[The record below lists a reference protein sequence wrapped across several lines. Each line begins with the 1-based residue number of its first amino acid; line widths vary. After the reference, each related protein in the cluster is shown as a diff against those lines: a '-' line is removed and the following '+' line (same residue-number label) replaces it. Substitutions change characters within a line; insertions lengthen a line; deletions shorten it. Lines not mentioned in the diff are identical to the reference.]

1 MYVRLITVRGAT
13 NIDEAVGFVRD
24 SVVPDLRQQHGFE
37 SIIVSGNRST
47 GTLTVLTL
55 WRTEADRDA
64 SEGFSEKA
72 RNEALKVL
80 GGVMTVD
87 HFEQVVR
94 EVAATPAPPGAK
106 LQVRS
111 VRMDP
116 ADVDRNVAYFEET
129 VLPEMRST
137 PGFVAVRHMI
147 DRRTGEGRVG
157 TVWTDEAALEEARR
171 RADGRRAAAAA
182 RGVEFGEELLLDLL
196 YRE

>member
-13 NIDEAVGFVRD
+13 NIDEAVAFIRD

-37 SIIVSGNRST
+37 SISVSGNRST
-47 GTLTVLTL
+47 GTLTVLSL

-87 HFEQVVR
+87 HFEQVVW
-94 EVAATPAPPGAK
+94 EVAAAPPPPGAK

-111 VRMDP
+111 IRMDP
-116 ADVDRNVAYFEET
+116 ADVDRNLAHFQET
-129 VLPEMRST
+129 ILPEIRST
-137 PGFVAVRHMI
+137 PGFVAARQMI

-157 TVWTDEAALEEARR
+157 TVWTDDAALEVARR
-171 RADGRRAAAAA
+171 RADERRAAASS
-182 RGVEFGEELLLDLL
+182 RGVEFGEELLLDVL
-196 YRE
+196 YRA